1 MEKLKQ
7 IQNLFKK
14 HIRDIKSIVYAAD
27 RILKLYSLK
36 VENRCTKRTEYF
48 INFTSN

>member
-14 HIRDIKSIVYAAD
+14 TIRDIKSIVYAAD

-36 VENRCTKRTEYF
+36 VENRCT
-48 INFTSN
+48 